1 MQYSM
6 AIQGIPFNQIKSG
19 VRKVEMRLLD
29 EKRRKLKLNDIIEF
43 VESRTGEKIY
53 CIVKGLLVFNTFDE
67 LIDTLPLEVFG
78 NYTDKDEI
86 KLRIRR
92 LYNDEDTKK
101 YQVVGIFIELDTVHV
116 LEKDRDSKYLSLGN
130 DLVHFDFVTER
141 DNER

>member
-6 AIQGIPFNQIKSG
+6 AIQGIPFNQIKNG

-29 EKRRKLKLNDIIEF
+29 EKRSKLKLNDIIEF
-43 VESRTGEKIY
+43 VESRTGEKLY

-86 KLRIRR
+86 KLRVRR
-92 LYNDEDTKK
+92 LYAGQDTDK
-101 YQVVGIFIELDTVHV
+101 YQVVGIFIELDVQYV
-116 LEKDRDSKYLSLGN
+116 LEKDRDAKYLSLDD
-130 DLVHFDFVTER
+130 DLVHFNFVTGQN
-141 DNER
+141 NER